1 MYFLLPPQ
9 PNSTSIAKQ
18 NSQARKHFKK
28 RSTAKANMSHTRM
41 LASKKATPDSPD
53 IMTVDEAASIL
64 THMNLADRLLNPTN
78 RLEICGKPS
87 LSSNDHTQPIEEKLS
102 PQNLHRIENA
112 WKLGNQ
118 GLHPNRPRLLP
129 KYRAPSAK
137 YKPLARDF
145 FAMNMDVDTTA
156 SAKGK
161 APGQIPKN
169 DHMDAE
175 STTQTPNQ
183 ANSRAR
189 KTVSH
194 ASSNAGAG
202 SINQNQAEAAR
213 VDEAPNYRWRLCT
226 CCGVPGHPIA
236 SCPMVPCRSCHTVGH
251 APRNCPHVP
260 CKYCNSIG
268 QHAVKDCPV
277 FHAKRNEHLRTATAR
292 WRKNRIVA
300 NSAAKCKPIQLE
312 NSLPKTLANNE
323 AAHNNSINL
332 NGKRSLAKET
342 SMQSPICNQPS
353 HQTRNRN
360 RPNLP
365 CGYCHSMGHLPKNCP
380 VAETDKDE
388 RERASSTLQ
397 REMWGQVGSGK

>member
-1 MYFLLPPQ
+1 
-9 PNSTSIAKQ
+9 
-18 NSQARKHFKK
+18 
-28 RSTAKANMSHTRM
+28 MSHTRM

-137 YKPLARDF
+137 FKPLARDF

-175 STTQTPNQ
+175 SATQTPNQ
-183 ANSRAR
+183 ANSRAG
-189 KTVSH
+189 KAVSH

-202 SINQNQAEAAR
+202 SIN
-213 VDEAPNYRWRLCT
+213 
-226 CCGVPGHPIA
+226 
-236 SCPMVPCRSCHTVGH
+236 
-251 APRNCPHVP
+251 
-260 CKYCNSIG
+260 
-268 QHAVKDCPV
+268 
-277 FHAKRNEHLRTATAR
+277 
-292 WRKNRIVA
+292 
-300 NSAAKCKPIQLE
+300 
-312 NSLPKTLANNE
+312 
-323 AAHNNSINL
+323 
-332 NGKRSLAKET
+332 
-342 SMQSPICNQPS
+342 
-353 HQTRNRN
+353 
-360 RPNLP
+360 
-365 CGYCHSMGHLPKNCP
+365 
-380 VAETDKDE
+380 
-388 RERASSTLQ
+388 
-397 REMWGQVGSGK
+397 

>member
-1 MYFLLPPQ
+1 
-9 PNSTSIAKQ
+9 
-18 NSQARKHFKK
+18 
-28 RSTAKANMSHTRM
+28 MSHTRM

-137 YKPLARDF
+137 YKPLAWDF

-189 KTVSH
+189 KTVS
-194 ASSNAGAG
+194 
-202 SINQNQAEAAR
+202 Q
-213 VDEAPNYRWRLCT
+213 RWRGLNQSKS
-226 CCGVPGHPIA
+226 GRSRQGRRSSQI
-236 SCPMVPCRSCHTVGH
+236 PMATL
-251 APRNCPHVP
+251 
-260 CKYCNSIG
+260 
-268 QHAVKDCPV
+268 
-277 FHAKRNEHLRTATAR
+277 HLLRR
-292 WRKNRIVA
+292 IRPSNRK
-300 NSAAKCKPIQLE
+300 
-312 NSLPKTLANNE
+312 LPY
-323 AAHNNSINL
+323 
-332 NGKRSLAKET
+332 G
-342 SMQSPICNQPS
+342 SMQKLPYC
-353 HQTRNRN
+353 
-360 RPNLP
+360 RPCPQELP
-365 CGYCHSMGHLPKNCP
+365 PCTMQI
-380 VAETDKDE
+380 
-388 RERASSTLQ
+388 LQ
-397 REMWGQVGSGK
+397 